1 MYIFESLVLSFYFK
15 HKSSHSTRLFHKK
28 LFGFFFRIIYMG
40 HGIQK
45 RWTKNILLTWMIH
58 PVGWVLFAW
67 TFLGLKEQQA
77 SPLLCSLYH
86 QEEKFQKPWGQLF
99 LWHSWIMAPSSLKI
113 GFWVVQARGLS
124 KYLDIYSAACVAMM
138 GLGYPNHQRR
148 KIKLN
153 WCKLLK
159 FGIHNLLFDIR
170 NVFLENR
177 AEERYKDNLIPL
189 LIL

>member
-28 LFGFFFRIIYMG
+28 LFGFFFQDNIHDGRS
-40 HGIQK
+40 IQK
-45 RWTKNILLTWMIH
+45 RWTKNIPLTWMIH

-124 KYLDIYSAACVAMM
+124 KYLDISTLLLALPCWAWDT
-138 GLGYPNHQRR
+138 QI
-148 KIKLN
+148 IK
-153 WCKLLK
+153 
-159 FGIHNLLFDIR
+159 
-170 NVFLENR
+170 
-177 AEERYKDNLIPL
+177 EEKSS
-189 LIL
+189 

>member
-1 MYIFESLVLSFYFK
+1 
-15 HKSSHSTRLFHKK
+15 
-28 LFGFFFRIIYMG
+28 MG
-40 HGIQK
+40 RGIQK
-45 RWTKNILLTWMIH
+45 RWTKNIPLTWMIH

-113 GFWVVQARGLS
+113 GFWVVQAS
-124 KYLDIYSAACVAMM
+124 KGTLQISRYIYSAACVAMM

-153 WCKLLK
+153 GCKLLIK
-159 FGIHNLLFDIR
+159 FGIHNLLFDIS

-177 AEERYKDNLIPL
+177 AEERYKNNLIPL
-189 LIL
+189 LML